1 MGRVGDD
8 GLVGN
13 DRVRMRSPIRSGMTS
28 WASRDDVMGQVG
40 DDGLVGDDVMG
51 RVGDDRVER
60 HARLDRAS
68 LSHEKRSTA
77 CSERSQNVAI

>member
-1 MGRVGDD
+1 MGRVGDDVMGRVGDD

-13 DRVRMRSPIRSGMTS
+13 DRVRMRSPIKSGMTS
-28 WASRDDVMGQVG
+28 WVKSGMTGQVG
-40 DDGLVGDDVMG
+40 DDRLVGN
-51 RVGDDRVER
+51 DRVER